1 MFKTRSIE
9 IYRLIIMVIIII
21 IAITILLDVLE
32 RNDDDGI

>member
-9 IYRLIIMVIIII
+9 IYRLIIMVIIIV